1 MVTVTLGKTG
11 ITVNK
16 NGFGALPIQRISDEA
31 AVSLL
36 RKAFQHGITF
46 FDTARFYT
54 DSEHKIGLA
63 FAGMRQ
69 QVYIATK
76 TGAVTAE
83 GFWKDLETSLGELN
97 TDYVDLYQFH
107 NPSFCPVP
115 GDGSGLYEA
124 MLQAKAEGKEKPQ
137 VDNYIAECIIKI
149 ANHLSYLPNFS
160 GYTYRQDFVE
170 DAIENCIHYVDNFN
184 PEISKNPF
192 AYFTQ
197 ICWYAFIRHIMKEK
211 KQSIVKGKLIMGM
224 TYDEALMIDEDTNKA
239 VMEDTLRNTHTFVEL
254 AAEEEKK
261 QKQKADERKAQR
273 EAKKSK
279 AKTQTSLEELFE

>member
-1 MVTVTLGKTG
+1 MSKKSNIIEQEDETYEEALKRYGLSPS
-11 ITVNK
+11 K
-16 NGFGALPIQRISDEA
+16 NG
-31 AVSLL
+31 
-36 RKAFQHGITF
+36 H
-46 FDTARFYT
+46 
-54 DSEHKIGLA
+54 
-63 FAGMRQ
+63 
-69 QVYIATK
+69 
-76 TGAVTAE
+76 
-83 GFWKDLETSLGELN
+83 
-97 TDYVDLYQFH
+97 YVDKAELYNH
-107 NPSFCPVP
+107 MVAYC
-115 GDGSGLYEA
+115 EA
-124 MLQAKAEGKEKPQ
+124 REKAKAEGKEKPQ
-137 VDNYIAECIIKI
+137 IDNYIAECIIKI

-224 TYDEALMIDEDTNKA
+224 TYDEALMTDADTNKA